1 MRYAPYDSA
10 GSTPNVVVDG
20 SPNAATVLCLT
31 HWPAIPDTAGLADD
45 LSAQMAFRYVD
56 AGMDSHGDATVVTN
70 NHFDQDGLVGIYA
83 LVEPDAALAARDLLI
98 DVAAAGDFGTYRDRR
113 AARIA
118 WVLADWGTPAGSS
131 DPFIDA
137 LDRLPHLLAH
147 VDDYREVW
155 APEDAMLDASEAA
168 LAAGTVRIDDDPDL
182 DLAVVRIDP
191 EVGPWGG
198 SRFVGQRFDGM
209 HPMAVHNAT
218 DSSGIAL
225 VHGRRYQ
232 YTDRY
237 ETWVQYLSRSR
248 RARVDLRPL
257 AEHLTTLDDVEW
269 RADAAS
275 ALAPNLTHAERSSL
289 SPDTFLRELR
299 DHLTRAP
306 VAWDP
311 YASGGT

>member
-1 MRYAPYDSA
+1 
-10 GSTPNVVVDG
+10 
-20 SPNAATVLCLT
+20 
-31 HWPAIPDTAGLADD
+31 
-45 LSAQMAFRYVD
+45 MAFRYVD
-56 AGMDSHGDATVVTN
+56 AGMDRHGDATVVTN
-70 NHFDQDGLVGIYA
+70 NHFDQDGLVSIYA

-98 DVAAAGDFGTYRDRR
+98 DVAAAGDFGTYSRPA

-118 WVLADWGTPAGSS
+118 WVLADWGTPTGSS
-131 DPFIDA
+131 DPLADA

-147 VDDYREVW
+147 VDEYREVW

-182 DLAVVRIDP
+182 DLAVVRVDP

-198 SRFVGQRFDGM
+198 SRFVGQRFDGV

-225 VHGRRYQ
+225 VHGHRYQ

-237 ETWVQYLSRSR
+237 ETWVQYVSRAR

-257 AEHLTTLDDVEW
+257 AERLTALDDVEW

-275 ALAPNLTHAERSSL
+275 TLAPNLTHAERSSL
-289 SPDTFLRELR
+289 SPDTFLGELR
-299 DHLTRAP
+299 DHLARAP